1 MTHFTEECKF
11 NIQTKH
17 LLEDVL
23 GGYHIVT
30 DEDGRVNVGTY
41 ESKIEVFNKKENPR
55 YTIDLTIDR
64 ESGDIVIKLARLTGV
79 IAYRR
84 WFEFTGDE
92 LKDKNQ
98 TGISIAIYDAIKVDD
113 AYPRFLAY
121 FAVGLYQW
129 MLTGETMDP
138 ENNFLPLATHVDDD
152 SPNVLSI
159 ANRLHVNT
167 NGARRM
173 SLNEREESDED
184 FVSFGIDK
192 EFKIF
197 KVLNAYGDVIDSR
210 LFDDINEL
218 EDVITNNPA
227 LYKFVVNA
235 YHDFCEMTPEVFD
248 ARYCV
253 KPLEHHEEEEMD
265 LSPEGLPFPSLNF
278 ISKEWTMEFEH
289 YGDARDN
296 VSYHL
301 TNETTNEEVWI
312 WFGSE
317 HSTVSIDVRQTG
329 ANPDDESKYTLVVGT
344 REHRDG
350 HETKAMLGKEIVDQ
364 VDERYRDIFSA
375 VYLAEQY
382 RIEKNLAFPI
392 IIRLEFHGVVLTN
405 AVAIVYQVLHEGN
418 ENEHRL
424 PLYNCNF
431 ELGYFGPCDAEGS
444 FRHMTSIE
452 EDMMAIEGAYIKD
465 AKQLVKCLRQL
476 QAAYQSD
483 HENGI
488 TKEYHLQERA
498 TITKEV
504 ERLAKTYCEGLFESS
519 RSSSGFIKT
528 LINDLIR
535 KKFTSDS
542 GNTKATSSAKG
553 DNITVLGFDE
563 SPHPWNKTIS
573 DNAGSNQTTQKKQYR
588 VELPRDSIGV
598 TESVSDLETSEVVPS
613 FFRKASHYK
622 LEKTSQDT
630 VTISITLPVHEAEQ
644 LDILIK
650 R

>member
-30 DEDGRVNVGTY
+30 DEDGRVNVSTY

-197 KVLNAYGDVIDSR
+197 KVLNAHGDVIDSR
-210 LFDDINEL
+210 LFDDISEL
-218 EDVITNNPA
+218 EGVITNNPA

-265 LSPEGLPFPSLNF
+265 LSPEGLPFPSLNY

-289 YGDARDN
+289 YGDDVN
-296 VSYHL
+296 GVSYHL
-301 TNETTNEEVWI
+301 TNETTEEELWI
-312 WFGSE
+312 WFGGRNT
-317 HSTVSIDVRQTG
+317 TVSLRVSKNDS
-329 ANPDDESKYTLVVGT
+329 ESDAESERLLALDLRELRGQHRNEASFGEVVIG
-344 REHRDG
+344 R
-350 HETKAMLGKEIVDQ
+350 
-364 VDERYRDIFSA
+364 VDEQYRDIFSA

-382 RIEKNLAFPI
+382 RYEKQLNFPV
-392 IIRLEFHGVVLTN
+392 IIRAKSHGAVLAN
-405 AVAIVYQVLHEGN
+405 AVAIVYQVLYEGN
-418 ENEHRL
+418 ENEHKL
-424 PLYNCNF
+424 PLYRCDF
-431 ELGYFGPCDAEGS
+431 ELGYFGPCDGEGS

-452 EDMMAIEGAYIKD
+452 EDMMVIEGTYIKD
-465 AKQLVKCLRQL
+465 AKQLVACLRQL

-483 HENGI
+483 NEDGI
-488 TKEYHLQERA
+488 NKGYHLQKHA
-498 TITKEV
+498 TFSKEV

-519 RSSSGFIKT
+519 QSSSGFIKT

-535 KKFTSDS
+535 KRFTSDS

-563 SPHPWNKTIS
+563 SPHPWTKTIS
-573 DNAGSNQTTQKKQYR
+573 DNTDSNQTTQKNQYR

-613 FFRKASHYK
+613 FFHKASHYK

-630 VTISITLPVHEAEQ
+630 VTISITLPIHEAEQ